1 MNTISKFS
9 GKYSFLSNMFDS
21 FVMYEGRRY
30 PCAECAFQS
39 AKSFDEY
46 DKLQFLICDGR
57 EAKKLGRKVSLRPDW
72 ESVKVDV
79 MYKIL
84 KSKFQNPELS
94 KLLLET
100 GDCELIE
107 GNTWGDQ
114 FWGVC
119 KGVGENNLG
128 KLLMKVREE
137 LHGDIRS

>member
-1 MNTISKFS
+1 
-9 GKYSFLSNMFDS
+9 
-21 FVMYEGRRY
+21 MY
-30 PCAECAFQS
+30 Q
-39 AKSFDEY
+39 
-46 DKLQFLICDGR
+46 
-57 EAKKLGRKVSLRPDW
+57 
-72 ESVKVDV
+72 
-79 MYKIL
+79 IL